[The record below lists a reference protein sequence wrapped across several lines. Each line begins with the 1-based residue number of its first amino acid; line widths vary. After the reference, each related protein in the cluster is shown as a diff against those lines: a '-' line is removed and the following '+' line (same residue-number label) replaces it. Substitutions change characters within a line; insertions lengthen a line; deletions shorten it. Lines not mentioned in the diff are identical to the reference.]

1 MAAMSV
7 LYDVFRRQL
16 TTSSSKS
23 HSTNWV
29 TLWCEAHSYCV
40 SGHHRGRSLPHSWKA
55 GGTGHS
61 RYSKGS
67 VSLSM
72 ILSDARLTQ
81 TAPWN
86 GGFSPPPECHRM
98 ASSLA
103 RQKDSVQASMQS
115 RAFPPSGDPCRN
127 RLFPP
132 YYPAWLRSDRRR
144 HEPGCAVKYE
154 KGRAALTHH

>member
-1 MAAMSV
+1 MSV

-103 RQKDSVQASMQS
+103 RQKDSVQAK
-115 RAFPPSGDPCRN
+115 AC
-127 RLFPP
+127 
-132 YYPAWLRSDRRR
+132 
-144 HEPGCAVKYE
+144 
-154 KGRAALTHH
+154 RAALSRPPGTRAGIGCFPRTTPHGSGPTGAGMNRAARSSTKRGAPL